1 MYRVRLVALVTL
13 AAFLVG
19 ALPVAAEPAGRDL
32 RPGTTETSALQAS
45 IDRAGREAA
54 AQIPVLPAR
63 RAPVRKQMS
72 GGGGGNGKMI
82 MSLVMTGI
90 GLASTYFVI
99 KEMKK
104 QTDELKQTMPQ

>member
-13 AAFLVG
+13 SAFLVG
-19 ALPVAAEPAGRDL
+19 ALPVAAEPAGRDR
-32 RPGTTETSALQAS
+32 RPGTTETSTLQAS

-54 AQIPVLPAR
+54 AQIPVLPTR
-63 RAPVRKQMS
+63 RASVRKQMS

-82 MSLVMTGI
+82 MSLVVTGI

-99 KEMKK
+99 KEVKK
-104 QTDELKQTMPQ
+104 QTDELTQTVPQ

>member
-1 MYRVRLVALVTL
+1 MLRVRVITLVTL
-13 AAFLVG
+13 SAFLVG

-32 RPGTTETSALQAS
+32 RPATSMLQAS
-45 IDRAGREAA
+45 IDRAAQQAA
-54 AQIPVLPAR
+54 AQIPVLPTR
-63 RAPVRKQMS
+63 KAPVRKQMS
-72 GGGGGNGKMI
+72 GGGGGSGKMI

-104 QTDELKQTMPQ
+104 QTDELTNTVPQ

>member
-1 MYRVRLVALVTL
+1 MFRVRIVTIVTL
-13 AAFLVG
+13 SAFLMG
-19 ALPVAAEPAGRDL
+19 ALPVAAEPAGREL
-32 RPGTTETSALQAS
+32 RPATSETSKLQAS
-45 IDRAGREAA
+45 IDRAGRAAA
-54 AQIPVLPAR
+54 AQIPVLPTR

-72 GGGGGNGKMI
+72 GGGGGGKMMV

-104 QTDELKQTMPQ
+104 QTDEITTSVPQ